1 MSGKSNELLRKL
13 PKVDQVLAQP
23 ELLQWSGS
31 ESATIAV
38 REVIDS
44 LRKSILDGSSDLP
57 EISEIASLADRNL
70 SLQFGSKLKRV
81 VNGTGIVVHTNLGR
95 SPLCESAIEAITNIA
110 RGYSTL
116 EFDIESGKR
125 GHRHSLVKEL
135 LLRLTGAEDALVTN
149 NNASAVMLALTALA
163 KGSEVLV
170 SRGQLVEIGGSF
182 RIPEVCEL
190 SGAKMVEV
198 GTTNRTHLKDYKK
211 AITENS
217 GAILRVHTSNFRV
230 IGFTKEVSLEELVE
244 LGKEK
249 NLPVIDDLGSGLLK
263 KVDDKSPM
271 AKEAVVKDSV
281 KAGVSVVTFSG
292 DKLVGGPQAGIAV
305 GRREVIE
312 KMRSHPLMRA
322 VRPDKLTF
330 AALDATLRNY
340 LIPEN
345 VNQDI
350 PIWRMFNE
358 TSFSLSKYGDPIVVS
373 IKDDLKKHGMNVA
386 ISESVAYAGGGSLP
400 EEKLQSSAIKIDGE
414 GLTLSQLQ
422 KNLRMGEPAVISYL
436 KDGSL
441 WLDLRTLVLESK
453 EELIDLIK
461 VAVNREVK

>member
-1 MSGKSNELLRKL
+1 MAGKSNELLRKL

-23 ELLQWSGS
+23 ELVQWVGS

-38 REVIDS
+38 REVIEN
-44 LRKSILDGSSDLP
+44 LRKSILDGSSELP
-57 EISEIASLADRNL
+57 DISEIASLADRNL
-70 SLQFGSKLKRV
+70 SLQFGSKLNRV
-81 VNGTGIVVHTNLGR
+81 INGTGIVVHTNLGR
-95 SPLCESAIEAITNIA
+95 SPLCDSAIEAITNVA

-116 EFDIESGKR
+116 EFDIESGRR

-163 KGSEVLV
+163 KDHEVLV

-211 AITENS
+211 AINENS

-230 IGFTKEVSLEELVE
+230 IGFTKEVSLEDLVK
-244 LGKEK
+244 LGAE
-249 NLPVIDDLGSGLLK
+249 NNIPVIDDLGSGVLK
-263 KVDDKSPM
+263 DVDQNSPM

-281 KAGVSVVTFSG
+281 EAGVSVVTFSG

-305 GRREVIE
+305 GKRDIIE

-340 LIPEN
+340 LIPEK
-345 VNQDI
+345 VDTEI
-350 PIWRMFNE
+350 PIWRMFSE
-358 TSFSLSKYGDPIVVS
+358 TPYSLSKFGDPIVVS
-373 IKDDLKKHGMNVA
+373 LKDDLKKRGMNVA
-386 ISESVAYAGGGSLP
+386 ISESVSYAGGGSLP
-400 EEKLQSSAIKIDGE
+400 EEKLPSSAIKIDGD

-422 KNLRMGEPAVISYL
+422 RHLRMGEPAVISYL
-436 KDGSL
+436 KDGAL

-453 EELIDLIK
+453 DEIIELIRS
-461 VAVNREVK
+461 AANREVE